1 MIKKSMYCEEFFKRS
16 CNQVLVHVSDNDN
29 MVTGVLLQQLIEVSL
44 QERNELTTLPL
55 WAVTHTQQDGLMLSP
70 YLEEHLQ
77 MSRKSDLEWLD
88 RQAFVERDS
97 DTTKGPACPVA
108 SMPPRVSSQVPKVV
122 RD

>member
-1 MIKKSMYCEEFFKRS
+1 MYCEEFFKRS
-16 CNQVLVHVSDNDN
+16 CNQVLVHVSDDDN

-44 QERNELTTLPL
+44 QERNGLTTLPL

-70 YLEEHLQ
+70 YLEEHHLQ
-77 MSRKSDLEWLD
+77 MSRKSDLKWLD
-88 RQAFVERDS
+88 RQAFVERDT